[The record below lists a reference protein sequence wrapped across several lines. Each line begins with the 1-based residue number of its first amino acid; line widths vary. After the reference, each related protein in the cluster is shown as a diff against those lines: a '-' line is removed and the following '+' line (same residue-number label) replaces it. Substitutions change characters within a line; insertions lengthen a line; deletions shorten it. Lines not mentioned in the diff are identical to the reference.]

1 MSAFIAYLIAGLA
14 LGCSFALVASGFVVI
29 HRVTRVVNFAQGTV
43 VVVGGLTAA
52 SMLSWGLPHP
62 LAEVVA
68 IVGAG
73 LTGLV
78 VGVIAIGKRGTP
90 VLASLVITLGLVFL
104 AYALEIMV
112 WGDQPISFQMA
123 PGSVTV
129 TVVGARVQNQYFV
142 VVAAAVI
149 SLGLL
154 QLFFARS
161 YLGKA
166 MTACA
171 SNAYAARLAGIN
183 VTRMGLLAFALA
195 GLLGGLAGVLLTP
208 LQPVSFD
215 SDVVLATN
223 GFAAAIFG
231 GLMRPG
237 MALVGG
243 LVLGLAESFV
253 AGYINGSYQT
263 GVALILM
270 LVLMVWQARR
280 RLMMT
285 EEGA

>member
-43 VVVGGLTAA
+43 VVVGGLTAG

-123 PGSVTV
+123 PGSV

-280 RLMMT
+280 RLMVT

>member
-1 MSAFIAYLIAGLA
+1 MSAFMTYLIAGLA

-43 VVVGGLTAA
+43 VVVGGLIAA
-52 SMLSWGLPHP
+52 SMLGRGLPHP
-62 LAEVVA
+62 LAELVA

-104 AYALEIMV
+104 AYAIEIIV
-112 WGDQPISFQMA
+112 WGDQPISFRMVS
-123 PGSVTV
+123 GSVTV
-129 TVVGARVQNQYFV
+129 LGARVQTQYFV
-142 VVAAAVI
+142 VIAAAVI
-149 SLGLL
+149 SLGAL

-171 SNAYAARLAGIN
+171 SNPYAARLAGIS
-183 VTRMGLLAFALA
+183 VTRMGLFSFALA

-243 LVLGLAESFV
+243 LVLGLAEAFV

-280 RLMMT
+280 RVVVT
-285 EEGA
+285 EEAA

>member
-1 MSAFIAYLIAGLA
+1 MTYLIAGLA

-29 HRVTRVVNFAQGTV
+29 HRVTRVVNFAQGTA
-43 VVVGGLTAA
+43 VVVGGLIAA
-52 SMLSWGLPHP
+52 SMLARGLPHP
-62 LAEVVA
+62 LAELVA

-104 AYALEIMV
+104 AYALEIIV
-112 WGDQPISFQMA
+112 WGDQPISFRMVS
-123 PGSVTV
+123 GSVSV
-129 TVVGARVQNQYFV
+129 LGARVQTQYFV
-142 VVAAAVI
+142 VIAAAVLT
-149 SLGLL
+149 LGAL

-171 SNAYAARLAGIN
+171 SNPYAARLAGIS
-183 VTRMGLLAFALA
+183 VTRMGLFSFALA

-243 LVLGLAESFV
+243 LVLGLAEAFV

-280 RLMMT
+280 RVMVT
-285 EEGA
+285 EETA

>member
-1 MSAFIAYLIAGLA
+1 MSAFMTYLIAGLA

-43 VVVGGLTAA
+43 VVVGGLIAA
-52 SMLSWGLPHP
+52 SMLGRGLPHP
-62 LAEVVA
+62 LAELVA
-68 IVGAG
+68 IFGAG

-104 AYALEIMV
+104 AYAIEIIV
-112 WGDQPISFQMA
+112 WGDQPISFRMVS
-123 PGSVTV
+123 GSVTV
-129 TVVGARVQNQYFV
+129 LGARVQTQYFV
-142 VVAAAVI
+142 VIAAAVV
-149 SLGLL
+149 SLGAL

-171 SNAYAARLAGIN
+171 SNPYAARLAGIS
-183 VTRMGLLAFALA
+183 VTRMGLFAFALA

-243 LVLGLAESFV
+243 LVLGLAEAFV

-280 RLMMT
+280 RVMVT
-285 EEGA
+285 EEAA

>member
-1 MSAFIAYLIAGLA
+1 MSAFMTYLIAGLA

-43 VVVGGLTAA
+43 VVVGGLIAA
-52 SMLSWGLPHP
+52 SMLGRGLPHP
-62 LAEVVA
+62 LAELVA
-68 IVGAG
+68 ILGAG
-73 LTGLV
+73 FTGLV

-104 AYALEIMV
+104 AYAIEIIV
-112 WGDQPISFQMA
+112 WGDQPISFRMVS
-123 PGSVTV
+123 GSVTV
-129 TVVGARVQNQYFV
+129 LGARVQTQYFV
-142 VVAAAVI
+142 VIAAAVV
-149 SLGLL
+149 SLGAL

-171 SNAYAARLAGIN
+171 SNPYAARLAGIS
-183 VTRMGLLAFALA
+183 VTRMGLFAFALA

-243 LVLGLAESFV
+243 LVLGLAEAFV

-280 RLMMT
+280 RVMVT
-285 EEGA
+285 EEAA

>member
-1 MSAFIAYLIAGLA
+1 MSAFMTYLIAGLA

-43 VVVGGLTAA
+43 VVVGGLIAA
-52 SMLSWGLPHP
+52 SMLGRGLPHP
-62 LAEVVA
+62 LAELVA
-68 IVGAG
+68 ILGAG

-104 AYALEIMV
+104 AYAIEIIV
-112 WGDQPISFQMA
+112 WGDQPISFRMVS
-123 PGSVTV
+123 GSVTV
-129 TVVGARVQNQYFV
+129 LGARVQTQYFV
-142 VVAAAVI
+142 VIAAAVV
-149 SLGLL
+149 SLGAL

-171 SNAYAARLAGIN
+171 SNPYAARLAGIS
-183 VTRMGLLAFALA
+183 VTRMGLFAFALA

-243 LVLGLAESFV
+243 LVLGLAEAFV

-280 RLMMT
+280 RVMVT
-285 EEGA
+285 EEAA

>member
-1 MSAFIAYLIAGLA
+1 MSAFMTYLIAGLA

-43 VVVGGLTAA
+43 VVVGGLIAA
-52 SMLSWGLPHP
+52 SMLGRGLPHP
-62 LAEVVA
+62 LAELVA
-68 IVGAG
+68 ILGAG
-73 LTGLV
+73 FTGLV

-104 AYALEIMV
+104 AYAIEIIV
-112 WGDQPISFQMA
+112 WGDQPISFRMVS
-123 PGSVTV
+123 GSVTV
-129 TVVGARVQNQYFV
+129 LGARVQTQYFV
-142 VVAAAVI
+142 VIAAAVV
-149 SLGLL
+149 SLGAL

-171 SNAYAARLAGIN
+171 SNPYAARLAGIS
-183 VTRMGLLAFALA
+183 VTRMGLFSFALA

-243 LVLGLAESFV
+243 LVLGLAEAFV

-280 RLMMT
+280 RVMVT
-285 EEGA
+285 EEAA

>member
-1 MSAFIAYLIAGLA
+1 MSAFMTYLIAGLA

-43 VVVGGLTAA
+43 VVVGGLIAA
-52 SMLSWGLPHP
+52 SMLARGLPHP
-62 LAEVVA
+62 LAELVA

-73 LTGLV
+73 FTGLV

-104 AYALEIMV
+104 AYAIEIIV
-112 WGDQPISFQMA
+112 WGDQPISFRMVS
-123 PGSVTV
+123 GSVTV
-129 TVVGARVQNQYFV
+129 LGAVVQTQYFV
-142 VVAAAVI
+142 VIAAAVV
-149 SLGLL
+149 SLGAL

-166 MTACA
+166 MAACA
-171 SNAYAARLAGIN
+171 SNPYAARLAGIS
-183 VTRMGLLAFALA
+183 VTRMGLFAFALA

-243 LVLGLAESFV
+243 LVLGLAEAFV

-280 RLMMT
+280 RVMVT
-285 EEGA
+285 EEAA

>member
-1 MSAFIAYLIAGLA
+1 M
-14 LGCSFALVASGFVVI
+14 
-29 HRVTRVVNFAQGTV
+29 
-43 VVVGGLTAA
+43 
-52 SMLSWGLPHP
+52 
-62 LAEVVA
+62 A
-68 IVGAG
+68 ILGAG

-104 AYALEIMV
+104 AYAIEIIV
-112 WGDQPISFQMA
+112 WGDQPISFRMVS
-123 PGSVTV
+123 GSVTV
-129 TVVGARVQNQYFV
+129 LGARVQTQYFV
-142 VVAAAVI
+142 VIAAAVV
-149 SLGLL
+149 SLGAL

-171 SNAYAARLAGIN
+171 SNPYAARLAGIS
-183 VTRMGLLAFALA
+183 VTRMGLFAFALA

-243 LVLGLAESFV
+243 LVLGLAEAFV

-280 RLMMT
+280 RVMVT
-285 EEGA
+285 EEAA

>member
-1 MSAFIAYLIAGLA
+1 MSAFMTYLIAGLA

-43 VVVGGLTAA
+43 VVVGGLIAA
-52 SMLSWGLPHP
+52 SMLSRGLPHP
-62 LAEVVA
+62 LAELVA
-68 IVGAG
+68 ILGAG

-104 AYALEIMV
+104 AYAIEIIV
-112 WGDQPISFQMA
+112 WGDQPISFRMVS
-123 PGSVTV
+123 GSVTV
-129 TVVGARVQNQYFV
+129 LGARVQTQYFV
-142 VVAAAVI
+142 VIAAAVV
-149 SLGLL
+149 SLGAL

-171 SNAYAARLAGIN
+171 SNPYAARLAGIS
-183 VTRMGLLAFALA
+183 VTRMGLFAFALA

-243 LVLGLAESFV
+243 LVLGLAEAFV

-280 RLMMT
+280 RVMVT
-285 EEGA
+285 EEAA

>member
-123 PGSVTV
+123 PGSV

>member
-1 MSAFIAYLIAGLA
+1 MSAFMTYLIAGLA

-29 HRVTRVVNFAQGTV
+29 HRVTRVVNFAQGTA
-43 VVVGGLTAA
+43 VVVGGLIAA
-52 SMLSWGLPHP
+52 SMLARGLPHP
-62 LAEVVA
+62 LAELVA

-104 AYALEIMV
+104 AYALEIIV
-112 WGDQPISFQMA
+112 WGDQPISFRMVS
-123 PGSVTV
+123 GSVSV
-129 TVVGARVQNQYFV
+129 LGARVQTQYFV
-142 VVAAAVI
+142 VIAAAVLT
-149 SLGLL
+149 LGAL

-171 SNAYAARLAGIN
+171 SNPYAARLAGIS
-183 VTRMGLLAFALA
+183 VTRMGLFSFALA

-243 LVLGLAESFV
+243 LVLGLAEAFV

-280 RLMMT
+280 RVMVT
-285 EEGA
+285 EETA

>member
-78 VGVIAIGKRGTP
+78 VGVIAISKRGTP

-123 PGSVTV
+123 PGSV

>member
-1 MSAFIAYLIAGLA
+1 MTYLIAGLA

-43 VVVGGLTAA
+43 VVVGGLIAA
-52 SMLSWGLPHP
+52 SMLGRGLPHP
-62 LAEVVA
+62 LAELVA
-68 IVGAG
+68 ILGAG

-104 AYALEIMV
+104 AYAIEIIV
-112 WGDQPISFQMA
+112 WGDQPISFRMVS
-123 PGSVTV
+123 GSVTV
-129 TVVGARVQNQYFV
+129 LGARVQTQYFV
-142 VVAAAVI
+142 VIAAAVV
-149 SLGLL
+149 SLGAL

-171 SNAYAARLAGIN
+171 SNPYAARLAGIS
-183 VTRMGLLAFALA
+183 VTRMGLFAFALA

-243 LVLGLAESFV
+243 LVLGLAEAFV

-280 RLMMT
+280 RVMVT
-285 EEGA
+285 EEAA